1 MSMIYGIY
9 MTHIEPAV
17 IPPARFIRK
26 DPVLVDGKPVVTY
39 RHLRMQGHIRCN
51 LTTES
56 YIPELR
62 LSGLWL
68 RKLGF
73 EAGLRIKVTE
83 QYGKLTLEVD
93 EEAQE
98 EEPEEQAAASK

>member
-1 MSMIYGIY
+1 
-9 MTHIEPAV
+9 
-17 IPPARFIRK
+17 
-26 DPVLVDGKPVVTY
+26 
-39 RHLRMQGHIRCN
+39 MQGHIRCN

-83 QYGKLTLEVD
+83 EYGKLTLEVD
-93 EEAQE
+93 EEAE
-98 EEPEEQAAASK
+98 EEAGETNSAAKNLPQK